1 MTTVDDPRSPSAQ
14 QHVEALFGEPPRRG
28 RWRRRAALGAV
39 VVLAV
44 VGSAVVAARA
54 SGSEPGRYRTAA
66 VSRRDVAALLDAVA
80 TIEPVSQAA
89 VAFPVAGTVDSV
101 RVEVGDSV
109 TVGGTLAT
117 LDTAS
122 LEDTLHERQAALDQA
137 ELTLARALAG
147 ETVSTTG
154 GATGSGSPTPG
165 ASATSATMC
174 RAERARCSWRACP
187 SGPGPATEAAAD
199 TDARLAEAQ
208 QAVLGAQREV
218 DEALAAADRALA
230 DATAVCGA
238 VGDRRAG
245 GPGGLQGRHRVG
257 AGRPARRERCPDG
270 AGGCGLRPRCPA
282 GRAGGHRSGAQHHR
296 SLRCWVHR
304 DLTVG
309 SLPVLALGGFRRR
322 EPVAG
327 SSTPSSADLVAYQK
341 AVDAA
346 APEVAVAEQAVAQ
359 ATIVSPIAGTVVSV
373 GMAVGDEVTAG
384 SSTAAIIID
393 GDGGYEVVATV
404 GLADIGHVAVG
415 QEASLVPDGSDL
427 SLAGQVTAIS
437 STPDDDASTTSFRV
451 TVGLTDPGAD
461 LRNGATGTV
470 TITTDGAVRVLA
482 VPTSAVAV
490 DGDRHTVTVL
500 TGSGTEDIAVQVGVV
515 GAEWTE
521 ITGGLE
527 EGRRVVLADLD
538 EALPGA
544 ATDTSDPA
552 GASPTGGFPGGGPPA
567 GFTPPGAG

>member
-1 MTTVDDPRSPSAQ
+1 M
-14 QHVEALFGEPPRRG
+14 
-28 RWRRRAALGAV
+28 
-39 VVLAV
+39 
-44 VGSAVVAARA
+44 
-54 SGSEPGRYRTAA
+54 
-66 VSRRDVAALLDAVA
+66 AALLDAVA
-80 TIEPVSQAA
+80 TIEPVSQAT

-122 LEDTLHERQAALDQA
+122 LEDTLHERQAALDRA

-165 ASATSATMC
+165 ASATSATDV
-174 RAERARCSWRACP
+174 
-187 SGPGPATEAAAD
+187 SGGTSQVQLAGVSVGTGTGTGTAAD

-218 DEALAAADRALA
+218 DGALAAADRALA

-238 VGDRRAG
+238 VGDGAPEDLAACRAAIESV
-245 GPGGLQGRHRVG
+245 LAAR
-257 AGRPARRERCPDG
+257 ARRERCPDG
-270 AGGCGLRPRCPA
+270 AGGCRLRPRCPA

-296 SLRCWVHR
+296 SSGA
-304 DLTVG
+304 G
-309 SLPVLALGGFRRR
+309 STGTSPSAASPSSPSAGSAAGST
-322 EPVAG
+322 VAG
-327 SSTPSSADLVAYQK
+327 SSTPSSADLIAFQK
-341 AVDAA
+341 AIDAA
-346 APEVAVAEQAVAQ
+346 ALQVAVAEQAVAQ

-384 SSTAAIIID
+384 SSTTAIIIE
-393 GDGGYEVVATV
+393 GDGGFEVVATV
-404 GLADIGHVAVG
+404 GLADIGDVAVG
-415 QEASLVPDGSDL
+415 QAASLVPDGSDL

-437 STPDDDASTTSFRV
+437 STPDDDASSTSFRV

-461 LRNGATGTV
+461 LGNGATGTL

-538 EALPGA
+538 EALPGCGHRHVRPSRSVP
-544 ATDTSDPA
+544 D
-552 GASPTGGFPGGGPPA
+552 GRVPGRW
-567 GFTPPGAG
+567 PPGRVHSSRGRLNLCPSSGTQRVPSRHPGCVAPGSPRWWSMAAAAMRTASRQPPPTSITTEQTP

>member
-122 LEDTLHERQAALDQA
+122 LEDTLHERQAALDRA

-165 ASATSATMC
+165 ASATSATDV
-174 RAERARCSWRACP
+174 
-187 SGPGPATEAAAD
+187 SGGTSQVQLASVSVGTGTGTGAAAD

-238 VGDRRAG
+238 VGDGAPEDLAACRAAIESVLAAQRAVSDAQTALAAAASALDALLG
-245 GPGGLQGRHRVG
+245 ELAATAAAPSTTVPSG
-257 AGRPARRERCPDG
+257 AGSTGTSPSAASPSSPS
-270 AGGCGLRPRCPA
+270 AGSAA
-282 GRAGGHRSGAQHHR
+282 GS
-296 SLRCWVHR
+296 
-304 DLTVG
+304 T
-309 SLPVLALGGFRRR
+309 
-322 EPVAG
+322 VAG
-327 SSTPSSADLVAYQK
+327 SSTPSSADLIAFQK
-341 AVDAA
+341 AIDAA
-346 APEVAVAEQAVAQ
+346 ALQVAVAEQAVAQ

-384 SSTAAIIID
+384 SSTAAIIIE
-393 GDGGYEVVATV
+393 GDGGFEVVATV
-404 GLADIGHVAVG
+404 GLADIGDVAVG
-415 QEASLVPDGSDL
+415 QAASLVPDGSDL

-437 STPDDDASTTSFRV
+437 SIPDDDASSTSFRV

-461 LRNGATGTV
+461 LGNGATGTL